1 MVQSFKNKMIEQLAA
16 SETSPEQSPID
27 KALEEI
33 VEKTDEPEKTCEK
46 LITLIKKS
54 TILGK

>member
-1 MVQSFKNKMIEQLAA
+1 MIEQLAA

-33 VEKTDEPEKTCEK
+33 VEKTDELEKTCEK

-54 TILGK
+54 TILGKQLNKMCD

>member
-1 MVQSFKNKMIEQLAA
+1 MIEQLAA

-33 VEKTDEPEKTCEK
+33 VKKTDELEKTCEK

>member
-1 MVQSFKNKMIEQLAA
+1 MIEQLAA

-33 VEKTDEPEKTCEK
+33 VKKTDELEKTCEK

-54 TILGK
+54 TILGKQLNKMCD

>member
-1 MVQSFKNKMIEQLAA
+1 MIEQLAA